1 MLWIH
6 SCYSRLLI
14 DNHITDQKPEFM
26 RYFSPANYAAMVR
39 LSGVES
45 AMVYACDHNGNCY
58 YPTRIGHMHSGLN
71 GRDVFGETIHLLNND
86 GIIPV
91 AYYTVIYHNRSALEH
106 PEWRMRNIN
115 GAESSGRYHFC
126 CPNNA
131 EYQEFARRQIEEV
144 ISYPVKG
151 LFIDMTFWPLVCT
164 CNACRK
170 AFRREYGKE
179 IPERIDWR
187 NPVWVRFQRWREKSM
202 ASFGAMLTGHVKS
215 LRPELT
221 VAHQFSPVLHGWFL
235 GQSSA
240 IAQASDYSS
249 GDFYG
254 GKKQQRIGTKIFAS
268 YSKHLPYEF
277 MTSRCT
283 DLHDHTSTKS
293 DDELFLHAVST
304 LANGGAFLFIDAINP
319 DGTLNR
325 QFYERLHRIVEKLKP
340 YRSLIKRHRPELS
353 GNVGLYFSMT
363 SCINEALDGVLLQE
377 DTTHGMNMDERE
389 NAVVSETVETAYL
402 LNTLHVP
409 YRIVTDLTT
418 DYSSIDTLIINN
430 AAYLSGSECKRI
442 RAFVRNGGT
451 LLATGKTSLYS
462 ETGESSGNFQLA
474 DVFGVFFT
482 GKECG
487 PVSYLHLG
495 ADDLSVRGVCTP
507 FVEAKEETTV
517 RGTVFLP
524 DFPPHDPE
532 HYASIHSDPPGIN
545 SGFAGLTVHSFGKGR
560 CVYLAPAL
568 FKQAEHSQQKFGKE
582 LLKEFVRPFVVAS
595 ENLPDCVELTLLRS
609 RTQKALLLGIVNVQ
623 EELPVIPLHD
633 LRLSIRLPDGFE
645 VSEILDQNGEAYS
658 FTSCCGILTFTLT
671 RLHEAVFLE
680 LKEKMNSPV

>member
-26 RYFSPANYAAMVR
+26 RSFNPADYAEMVR

-58 YPTRIGHMHSGLN
+58 YPTRIGHMHSGLD
-71 GRDVFGETIHLLNND
+71 GRDIFGETIRLLHKD
-86 GIIPV
+86 GIVPV

-106 PEWRMRNIN
+106 PAWRMRNIN
-115 GAESSGRYHFC
+115 GVESSGRYHFC
-126 CPNNA
+126 CPNNSG
-131 EYQEFARRQIEEV
+131 YQAFARQQIEEV
-144 ISYPVKG
+144 IAYPVKG

-164 CNACRK
+164 CNACRN
-170 AFRREYGKE
+170 AFRRECGEE
-179 IPERIDWR
+179 IPECIDWR
-187 NPVWVRFQRWREKSM
+187 NPAWVRFQRWREKSM
-202 ASFGAMLTGHVKS
+202 ASFGKMLTGHVKS
-215 LRPELT
+215 LRPEMT

-268 YSKHLPYEF
+268 YSKHQPFEY

-304 LANGGAFLFIDAINP
+304 LANGGAFLLIDAINP

-325 QFYERLHRIVEKLKP
+325 RFYERLHRIVEKLKP
-340 YRSLIKRHRPELS
+340 YRDLIKHHQVELM
-353 GNVGLYFSMT
+353 GRVGLYFSMT
-363 SCINEALDGVLLQE
+363 SCINEALNGVSLQE

-389 NAVVSETVETAYL
+389 NTIVDEVVETAGL
-402 LNTLHVP
+402 LNALHIP

-418 DYSSIDTLIINN
+418 DYSSMDTLIINN
-430 AAYLSGSECKRI
+430 AAYLSGAECERI
-442 RAFVRNGGT
+442 RTFVRNGGT

-462 ETGESSGNFQLA
+462 ENGESSGNFQLA

-482 GKECG
+482 GKESG

-495 ADDLSVRGVCTP
+495 TEDLSVRGVCTP
-507 FVEAKEETTV
+507 FVGAEEETAV

-524 DFPPHDPE
+524 DFPPYDPE
-532 HYASIHSDPPGIN
+532 HYASIHSDPPGID
-545 SGFAGLTVHSFGKGR
+545 SGSAGLTVHPFGKGQ

-568 FKQAEHSQQKFGKE
+568 LRQPEHAQKEFGKN
-582 LLKEFVRPFVVAS
+582 LLKEFVLPFVVAS

-609 RTQKALLLGIVNVQ
+609 RTRKALLLGIVNVQ
-623 EELPVIPLHD
+623 EELPVIPIHN
-633 LRLSIRLPDGFE
+633 LRLSVRLPKGFD
-645 VSEILDQNGEAYS
+645 VSEMLDQNGEAYP
-658 FTSCCGILTFTLT
+658 FTFCCGILTVTLN

-680 LKEKMNSPV
+680 LKEK